1 MTISIIDLPG
11 IDARGKGTVIYVP
24 AIANLLS
31 PKVSELT
38 AAVAVNLSSILYTFN
53 VTGEQSTVDRTKY
66 CSTSIG
72 QSLGAAKYKVDP
84 MVYDY
89 DPQNIEAA
97 DTYGY
102 YAKLTPLSVGYL
114 VDRRGLLR
122 NVAPTAGQLI
132 DIYPVQLGVQSRVA
146 IDPTAEGEKLR
157 ISQAV
162 AVISDPV
169 FDIALVA

>member
-24 AIANLLS
+24 AIANLHA

-38 AAVAVNLSSILYTFN
+38 DAVAVNLSSILYTFN

-84 MVYDY
+84 MIYDY

-102 YAKLTPLSVGYL
+102 YSKLTPLSVGYL
-114 VDRRGLLR
+114 VDRRGLLC
-122 NVAPTAGQLI
+122 NVAPAAGQLI

-146 IDPTAEGEKLR
+146 IDPTSEGEKLR